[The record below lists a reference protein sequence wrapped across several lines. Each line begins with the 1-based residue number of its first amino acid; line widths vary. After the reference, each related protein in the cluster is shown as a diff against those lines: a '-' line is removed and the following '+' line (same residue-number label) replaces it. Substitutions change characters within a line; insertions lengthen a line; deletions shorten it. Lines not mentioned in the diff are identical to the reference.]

1 MASRDGSKMLSV
13 GIDVGTT
20 TTQIVFSRLTLA
32 ETTRGSTHL
41 LGRSP
46 VNLPR
51 MTGIVDKEV
60 IYRSGIYSTP
70 LRGPDIIDASAL
82 EQILRREYQQ
92 AGISP
97 EQVETGAV
105 IITGE
110 TAKKRNAD
118 AILDALSTLAGDFVV
133 TVAGP
138 HLESMISGKGSGA
151 DTYAREHFTTV
162 TNVDIGGGSA
172 NSAIFRQGRM
182 VAAAAM
188 NYGGRILIIDPSSG
202 QIQHIAEPA
211 RVMID
216 HLGLPFSIGLKP
228 SLAQLR
234 ELTDCMAGLTVELI
248 EGGCSPLAQRL
259 MLTDPL
265 SESGRNTTLFFSGGI
280 GHYIYEP
287 IPIHS
292 PDDVT
297 VHGDIGPLLAES
309 IRLYPGLKDYEVRRP
324 PETLQA
330 TVMGASSQTV
340 TLSGSTIWAEEEIL
354 PIRNVPVVYP
364 QWPQIPPSRQQ
375 VLAALRDTFTRWDIE
390 PSGTPFAIV
399 LELSWNLDLSCL
411 TSLAGGLT
419 DFSMTHLAADQPL
432 IIIIERDYGRVLGQ
446 TLKNQM
452 ADHPLLVID
461 QVGLKEGDYI
471 DIGRPV
477 LDGRA
482 VPLCVKTLIFYH

>member
-1 MASRDGSKMLSV
+1 MRKDNHEMLSV

-32 ETTRGSTHL
+32 GAMMGGSTPL
-41 LGRSP
+41 PRSP
-46 VNLPR
+46 INLPC

-60 IYRSGIYSTP
+60 VYRSGMHFTP
-70 LRGPDIIDASAL
+70 LAGSDVIDVSAL
-82 EQILRREYQQ
+82 EQILRREYRQ
-92 AGISP
+92 AGILP

-118 AILDALSTLAGDFVV
+118 VILDALSALAGDFVV

-151 DTYAREHFTTV
+151 ETFSREHFTTV

-172 NSAIFRQGRM
+172 NSAIFRQDKM
-182 VAAAAM
+182 IAAAAM
-188 NYGGRILIIDPSSG
+188 NYGGRVLVMDPASA
-202 QIQHIAEPA
+202 QIRHIAEPA
-211 RVMID
+211 RIMSD
-216 HLGLPFSIGLKP
+216 HLGLSLSIGLKP

-234 ELTDCMAGLTVELI
+234 ELTDCMANLTVELI
-248 EGGCSPLAQRL
+248 EGQCSPLAAQL
-259 MLTDPL
+259 MLTDP
-265 SESGRNTTLFFSGGI
+265 SPESGKHTTVFFSGGI
-280 GHYIYEP
+280 GHYIYAP
-287 IPIHS
+287 IPINS
-292 PDDVT
+292 TGDAT

-309 IRLYPGLKDYEVRRP
+309 IRLHPDLETYDIRRP

-340 TLSGSTIWAEEEIL
+340 TLSGSTIWAEDEIL
-354 PIRNVPVVYP
+354 PIRNVPVLHP

-375 VLAALRDTFTRWDIE
+375 VSAAAHDAVVRWDVE
-390 PSGTPFAIV
+390 PTGTQFAIA
-399 LELSWNLDLSCL
+399 LELSWNLDFSGL
-411 TSLAGGLT
+411 TTLAGGLA
-419 DFSMTHLAADQPL
+419 DFTMAHLAAGQPL
-432 IIIIERDYGRVLGQ
+432 VIIIEHDYARALGQ
-446 TLKNQM
+446 TLKNL
-452 ADHPLLVID
+452 APDRPLLVID
-461 QVGLKEGDYI
+461 QVGLREGDYI

-482 VPLCVKTLIFYH
+482 VPLSVKTLIFYH

>member
-1 MASRDGSKMLSV
+1 MSRDNRDMLSV

-20 TTQIVFSRLTLA
+20 TTQVVFSRLTLA
-32 ETTRGSTHL
+32 GGTLGGSTPL
-41 LGRSP
+41 ARSP
-46 VNLPR
+46 VNLSR

-60 IYRSGIYSTP
+60 VYRSGMHLTP
-70 LRGPDIIDASAL
+70 LAGPDVIDASGL
-82 EQILRREYQQ
+82 EQIVRHEYRL

-118 AILDALSTLAGDFVV
+118 VILEALSALAGDFVV

-151 DTYAREHFTTV
+151 ETFSREHFTTV

-172 NSAIFRQGRM
+172 NSAIFSQGRM
-182 VAAAAM
+182 IAAAAM
-188 NYGGRILIIDPSSG
+188 NHGGRILELDPSNG
-202 QIQHIAEPA
+202 QIRHIAEPA
-211 RVMID
+211 RIMID
-216 HLGLPFSIGLKP
+216 SLGLPFSIGFKP
-228 SLAQLR
+228 DLAQLR
-234 ELTDCMAGLTVELI
+234 KFTDCMADLTIELI
-248 EGGCSPLAQRL
+248 EGRCSPLARQL
-259 MLTDPL
+259 MLTEP
-265 SESGRNTTLFFSGGI
+265 SPESGKNTTVFFSGGI
-280 GHYIYEP
+280 GHYIYAP
-287 IPIHS
+287 IPIDS
-292 PDDVT
+292 PGDVT

-309 IRLYPGLKDYEVRRP
+309 IRLHPDLEAYDIRRP

-354 PIRNVPVVYP
+354 PIRNVPVVHP
-364 QWPQIPPSRQQ
+364 IWPQIPPSRQE
-375 VLAALRDTFTRWDIE
+375 VSAAARDAVVRWDVE
-390 PSGTPFAIV
+390 PTGTQFAIA
-399 LELSWNLDLSCL
+399 LELSWNLDFLCL
-411 TSLAGGLT
+411 TALAGGLA
-419 DFSMTHLAADQPL
+419 DFTTTVLATGQPL
-432 IIIIERDYGRVLGQ
+432 IIIIEHDYARVLGQ
-446 TLKNQM
+446 TLKNLIP
-452 ADHPLLVID
+452 DRPLLVID

-482 VPLCVKTLIFYH
+482 VPLSVKTLIFYH